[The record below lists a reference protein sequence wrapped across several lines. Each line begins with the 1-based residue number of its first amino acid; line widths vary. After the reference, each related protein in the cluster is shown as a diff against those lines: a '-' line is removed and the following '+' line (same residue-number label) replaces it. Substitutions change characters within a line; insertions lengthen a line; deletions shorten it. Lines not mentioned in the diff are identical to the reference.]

1 MKKIL
6 LIAAIAVMLCSCGKK
21 NSYTIIGNVPGL
33 EGTVTL
39 MDDKGEDIAEA
50 PVKDGKF
57 TIKGIIEEPAL
68 ALLSDASQP
77 LAMLFLEPG
86 KIRIEGTLDKELKV
100 TGTKAN
106 ESNST
111 FNEYQYTASE
121 RMYGA
126 TTDAERE
133 AVMAE
138 IQAKAEEAMNANLDN
153 YFGLFMLTNFVNEWD
168 SERIIS
174 KLDEFAPNIQNTQL
188 AAELRN
194 QAESMKLTEIGN
206 TYREIVLPDAAGT
219 PVALSSLVGEGKY
232 VLLDFWASW
241 CTPCMAEVPYLKE
254 VYAEYKEK
262 GFEIYGV
269 TLDREESSWI
279 NAMTNN
285 QMNWTNVSAINDAE
299 QKATTDYAIQSI
311 PANFLIGPDGKIIA
325 KNLRDEELKAKIAE
339 LLGE

>member
-57 TIKGIIEEPAL
+57 TIKGIIEEPSL

-86 KIRIEGTLDKELKV
+86 KIRIEGSLDEELKV

-168 SERIIS
+168 SERIVS
-174 KLDEFAPNIQNTQL
+174 KLNEFAPNIQSTQL
-188 AAELRN
+188 AEELRK

-206 TYREIVLPDAAGT
+206 SYREIVLPNAAGT

-241 CTPCMAEVPYLKE
+241 CNPCMAEVPYLKE

-269 TLDREESSWI
+269 TLDREESSWK

-285 QMNWTNVSAINDAE
+285 QMNWINVSAINDAE

-325 KNLRDEELKAKIAE
+325 KNLRGEELKAKIAE
-339 LLGE
+339 LVGE